1 MKPVLDDALTAAR
14 LLLGWKLISLSRD
27 GLTAGYIVETEAYTM
42 ADAASHSFHGRTKR
56 NWPMFEKAGT
66 IYVYF
71 SYGLHYCLN
80 ITTGPIGDGQAVLIR
95 ALQPVEGLDLMEQRR
110 RPELSKLTNG
120 PAKLTQALAVT
131 TELNGQNL
139 FDKGNLLSLKA
150 GIKPNNI
157 KQTNRIGITLASELN
172 WRFFIQDN
180 PYVSTPS
187 I

>member
-180 PYVSTPS
+180 PYVSKPS